1 MLKDYKNKMQ
11 KEEKTKS
18 KVEETY
24 FFPPQ
29 DGIPE
34 FSCQASSLSE
44 AEEKY
49 KEFKENKK

>member
-1 MLKDYKNKMQ
+1 MKNYKDKMQ
-11 KEEKTKS
+11 TEEKTK

-29 DGIPE
+29 DGFPE

-49 KEFKENKK
+49 KEFKEKK